1 MQMPLSMTLKSKAY
15 LLGISDANAPEH
27 DLKIESPN
35 LVPKLPTTVSC
46 AR

>member
-1 MQMPLSMTLKSKAY
+1 MLITVVSSILY